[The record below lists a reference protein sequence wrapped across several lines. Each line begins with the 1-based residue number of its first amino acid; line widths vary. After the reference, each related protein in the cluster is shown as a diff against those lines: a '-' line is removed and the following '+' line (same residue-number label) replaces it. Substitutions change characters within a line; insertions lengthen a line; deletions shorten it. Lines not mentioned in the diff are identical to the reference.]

1 MPQPDKKYVNERR
14 AEANK
19 NAGASEEKS
28 SSNPIQTCWAWVSK
42 NLGWIGTGKNYGLI
56 ALNVSPGGT
65 SFLYESVMNMG
76 GDFKEGL
83 LKCAFFKDAAGP
95 WKGDTDPN
103 KVGEICNTA
112 AKSVGSLKLFGVPA
126 LRRRR
131 PLCVRAYLLTV
142 PRRRRPAALTMAWS
156 RSRSAH
162 SQCRW
167 PMSPC
172 TSPAWAS

>member
-1 MPQPDKKYVNERR
+1 M
-14 AEANK
+14 
-19 NAGASEEKS
+19 
-28 SSNPIQTCWAWVSK
+28 
-42 NLGWIGTGKNYGLI
+42 
-56 ALNVSPGGT
+56 NVSPGGT

>member
-1 MPQPDKKYVNERR
+1 MSSRKEPTAPKPDPKFVEERR
-14 AEANK
+14 AEEK
-19 NAGASEEKS
+19 GGATEEKS
-28 SSNPIQTCWAWVSK
+28 SSNPIQNCWAWVSE

-103 KVGEICNTA
+103 KVGARSAT
-112 AKSVGSLKLFGVPA
+112 
-126 LRRRR
+126 R
-131 PLCVRAYLLTV
+131 PPSPSARTSSSG
-142 PRRRRPAALTMAWS
+142 PAALTMAWS
-156 RSRSAH
+156 RSRSAR

>member
-1 MPQPDKKYVNERR
+1 MSSRKEPTAPKPDPKFVEERR
-14 AEANK
+14 AEEK
-19 NAGASEEKS
+19 GGATEEKS
-28 SSNPIQTCWAWVSK
+28 SSNPIQNCWAWVSE

-103 KVGEICNTA
+103 KVGRDLQHGRQVRRLA
-112 AKSVGSLKLFGVPA
+112 QA
-126 LRRRR
+126 LRGLR
-131 PLCVRAYLLTV
+131 P
-142 PRRRRPAALTMAWS
+142 
-156 RSRSAH
+156 
-162 SQCRW
+162 
-167 PMSPC
+167 
-172 TSPAWAS
+172 